1 MEQPRRHDTLHERTP
16 NYLSSVPIAE
26 VLRDMHAV
34 EAIWPEL
41 IAHSPEL
48 RTQLMRHHEHI
59 AATYAFVDSLSSGE
73 SVETLDARGELD
85 AEQTTRFYECATELL
100 SDEDT
105 RRLLLYLPFEAL
117 PPANWEPSCAAV
129 AKAAESFRESYI
141 GAWYHLLGVHDVRT
155 NFDDGD
161 LLEVEHRSIEPER
174 VVKAAHLLPMLV
186 QRRLLPASEALRLF
200 EVTPDPVMKKS
211 LAEAI
216 AILHD
221 LHLIADT
228 TATHG
233 IAIGKSAHPQ
243 SHAVSEGRAKWLAKR
258 AKEKLAQEQAGAAAS
273 QLLQEA
279 TPPADNELVQAEAL
293 VHAAKQSHR
302 TTPDMAATYAK
313 NFQDIAHALQYS
325 TDNDT
330 RHRIERGART
340 LAALGLVTSQFL
352 ADLSIQP
359 LRMDGRRS
367 DNIASVPELS
377 QTVQQLDSL
386 HRDPEAKHTLYP
398 AAIAFGSRLK
408 GYATQASDI
417 DIALIAQPNQSR
429 AEREQLE
436 HVVKQYF
443 GDDMPIIIYP
453 ERQEELLVLPEPRET
468 SSHAVDRYWV
478 HILMNGAWLG
488 DNQVV
493 HDLQRRLLPAYF
505 AEQSESER
513 SRYLERL
520 EQDTLQYRLMHE
532 GYERHAP
539 LHSCVTSISAAA
551 VDGSSAF
558 WDNGYRRLAT
568 KLFVDNV
575 FLPKI

>member
-26 VLRDMHAV
+26 ILRDMHAV

-48 RTQLMRHHEHI
+48 STQLMRHHERI

-73 SVETLDARGELD
+73 NVETLDARGELD
-85 AEQTTRFYECATELL
+85 VEQATRFYECATELL

-117 PPANWEPSCAAV
+117 PPAGWEPSSATV
-129 AKAAESFRESYI
+129 ARAAESFRESYI
-141 GAWYHLLGVHDVRT
+141 DAWYRLLGVHDVRT

-174 VVKAAHLLPMLV
+174 VVKAIHLLPMLV
-186 QRRLLPASEALRLF
+186 QRRLLPANEALRLF
-200 EVTPDPVMKKS
+200 ELTPDPVMKKS

-216 AILHD
+216 AVLHD

-233 IAIGKSAHPQ
+233 IATGKSAHPQ
-243 SHAVSEGRAKWLAKR
+243 HHAVSEGREKWLAKR
-258 AKEKLAQEQAGAAAS
+258 AKEKHAQEQAGSAAS
-273 QLLQEA
+273 QLLQEGA
-279 TPPADNELVQAEAL
+279 LPADNELAQAEAL
-293 VHAAKQSHR
+293 VHAATQSHH
-302 TTPDMAATYAK
+302 TTPHVAASYAK
-313 NFQDIAHALQYS
+313 SFQDIARALQYS

-330 RHRIERGART
+330 KHRVERGART

-352 ADLSIQP
+352 ADLSLQP

-377 QTVQQLDSL
+377 QTLQRLEDL
-386 HRDPEAKHTLYP
+386 HRHPEAKHTLYP

-417 DIALIAQPNQSR
+417 DIALIAKPGSSR
-429 AEREQLE
+429 AEQRQLE
-436 HVVKQYF
+436 SVVKHYF

-453 ERQEELLVLPEPRET
+453 ERQDGLLVLPEPSET

-478 HILMNGAWLG
+478 HLLMNGAWIG

-493 HDLQRRLLPAYF
+493 RDLQRRLLPAYF

-532 GYERHAP
+532 GYARQAP
-539 LHSCVTSISAAA
+539 LHSCVTSNSAAA
-551 VDGSSAF
+551 IDGSSAF
-558 WDNGYRRLAT
+558 WDSGYRRLAT